1 MLIPSILV
9 GLTYWLAMG
18 RAQYYFSFAFRNP
31 VVLGVVIGWIFGDVS
46 AGLLYGATIQ
56 LLYMGG
62 IEAGGN
68 IPSDRALAACIA
80 IPAALQNGLDPN
92 TAVTLAVPFGVLG
105 VLINNVRR
113 TINSFYNTQADKFVS
128 EHQYERLSLFS
139 FVIPWLTNGLLYF
152 TPVFVAPMF
161 GATVVK
167 AFINIIPEWL
177 MNGLSNAGG
186 MLPALGFALTLVVM
200 GKKQYLPFFVIGFFA
215 YSVLGFSMLT
225 GAVFAVC
232 IAMISSLYKQSSDE
246 EEYA

>member
-92 TAVTLAVPFGVLG
+92 TAVALAVPFGVLG

-152 TPVFVAPMF
+152 TPVFVAAMF
-161 GATVVK
+161 GANVVQ

-246 EEYA
+246 EDYA